1 MSAKNIR
8 RIVASPLLLIV
19 SCICIVVGFS
29 LFLFFV
35 LYPPCISQMKEHI
48 WLLVAI
54 GILTVVFPIIGLV
67 HVGVRR
73 FFTVIQMDEEGISR
87 SLFGRFCKLSMKWN
101 EIYEISYFESGMA
114 FLIFSQTKSI
124 QGLSYWK
131 ICNIKNLIQI
141 QLTQKNYD
149 FIKQYI
155 QQPIK
160 GLTDAKLAQ
169 LKIKK

>member
-1 MSAKNIR
+1 MNKPR
-8 RIVASPLLLIV
+8 KTVMSPLLLGVVVTTILLLIGCNLFFALYPYNRLSTEMLVVASLLSGGGALLLIV
-19 SCICIVVGFS
+19 LGARRGFS
-29 LFLFFV
+29 V
-35 LYPPCISQMKEHI
+35 ITIS
-48 WLLVAI
+48 
-54 GILTVVFPIIGLV
+54 
-67 HVGVRR
+67 
-73 FFTVIQMDEEGISR
+73 EEGISR
-87 SLFGRFCKLSMKWN
+87 CLFGKFCKLSMKWD

-131 ICNIKNLIQI
+131 ITKIKNLIQI

-160 GLTDAKLAQ
+160 GLTDKKLAKLK
-169 LKIKK
+169 LK